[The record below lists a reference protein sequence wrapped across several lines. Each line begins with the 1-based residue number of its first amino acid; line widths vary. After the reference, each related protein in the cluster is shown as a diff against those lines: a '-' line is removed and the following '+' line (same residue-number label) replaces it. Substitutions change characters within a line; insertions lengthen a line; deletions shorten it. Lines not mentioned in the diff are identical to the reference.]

1 MRYVF
6 LVVSWL
12 MLSLLAASA
21 ADKPQVLRDIMAS
34 AASQCRGAGGVPIKF
49 EAAGAEID
57 LNGDGAADWVLDFSD
72 IRCEGASSYFCGLA
86 GCQIYII
93 MAQGADHI
101 SAWGDAVYAW
111 RQIKIGGSPGLQ
123 FDMHESACKSAGACT
138 KSFVFDGS
146 RLREV
151 K

>member
-6 LVVSWL
+6 LVVSGL
-12 MLSLLAASA
+12 MISLLTASA
-21 ADKPQVLRDIMAS
+21 ADRPRVVREVLAS

-49 EAAGAEID
+49 ESAGTEID
-57 LNGDGAADWVLDFSD
+57 LNGDGAADWVLDFSK

-101 SAWGDAVYAW
+101 HAWGDAVYAW
-111 RQIKIGGSPGLQ
+111 RPIKIGGKPGIQ
-123 FDMHESACKSAGACT
+123 FDMHDSACKSAGACT

-146 RLREV
+146 RMREV